1 MFFENTLFFVF
12 KNGKL
17 SFGFYLSNVFS
28 FFFLFKEQKTVFE
41 NNYQIRSQ
49 SHKFFFK
56 NILYNMT
63 VNITVMYYT
72 HNKINSDNIL
82 PQEN

>member
-28 FFFLFKEQKTVFE
+28 FFFFQRTKNCFRKQLPNKVTISQILFQKYSIQHDSEHHCHVLHT
-41 NNYQIRSQ
+41 QQ
-49 SHKFFFK
+49 DKF
-56 NILYNMT
+56 
-63 VNITVMYYT
+63 
-72 HNKINSDNIL
+72 
-82 PQEN
+82 